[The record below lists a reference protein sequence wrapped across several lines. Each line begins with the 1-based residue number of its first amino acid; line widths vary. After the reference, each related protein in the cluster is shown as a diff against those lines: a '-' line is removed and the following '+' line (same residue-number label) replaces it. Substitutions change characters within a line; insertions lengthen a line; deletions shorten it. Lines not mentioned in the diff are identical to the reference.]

1 MRNNTPSSLDAFK
14 TLIWD
19 FYHKNKRQF
28 AWRDTQDPYAI
39 VVSEIMLQQTQTYR
53 VEQKFKDFI
62 EKFSNFHELAQG
74 SLIGVLEAWQGL
86 GYNRRGRF
94 LHQIAQKVVD
104 EYDGMLPNSPDILV
118 TFPGL
123 GQATAS
129 SICAFAFNKPT
140 VFIETNIRTVFIHHF
155 FQDNINAISDKD
167 LLPIVMAALDRDNP
181 REWYYALMDYGVF
194 LKKMV
199 PNPSRRSSHYTK
211 QSRFEGSDRQI
222 RGAIVRLLVKDGLV
236 SQEYLSTAF
245 AGEDLLRVERIIE
258 QLIREGLIARKA
270 GYLHIS

>member
-1 MRNNTPSSLDAFK
+1 MYIDLYSIDIFK

-19 FYHKNKRQF
+19 FYRKNKRQF
-28 AWRDTQDPYAI
+28 AWRNAQDPYAI

-53 VEQKFKDFI
+53 VEQKFKDFAK
-62 EKFSNFHELAQG
+62 KFSNFYELAQ
-74 SLIGVLEAWQGL
+74 SPLISVLEAWQGL
-86 GYNRRGRF
+86 GYNRRGKF
-94 LHQIAQKVVD
+94 LHQIAQKVMS
-104 EYDGMLPNSPDILV
+104 EYDGILPDSPDILI

-123 GQATAS
+123 GHATAS

-155 FQDNINAISDKD
+155 FQDNITAISDKD
-167 LLPIVMAALDRDNP
+167 LLPIVAATLDHANP

-194 LKKMV
+194 LKKLV

-222 RGAIVRLLVKDGLV
+222 RGAIVRLLIKDELV
-236 SQEYLSTAF
+236 SQEHLITAF
-245 AGEDLLRVERIIE
+245 TGEDLSRVKRIVE
-258 QLIREGLIARKA
+258 QLIKEGLIAREA
-270 GYLHIS
+270 DYLHIS